1 MQIKDTNRYRHDGM
15 ILGIICLVL
24 QLAVAPYIAI
34 ANGHANFAFIF
45 ATIFA
50 LTVGGPTGV
59 GMGFLAGLLY
69 DLGATSPVG
78 LMAFLLT
85 LSSYLLGIESRN
97 KLNDDPTGALV
108 NGAIA
113 CFAVCFL
120 YGMTMLMVGDA
131 SSFLDVFLTRS
142 LPSFFLTA
150 LFSIPFYIFF
160 SRPQSSG
167 ATLNRSLGTQM
178 PRLNSTRRRSRSG
191 RLSTK
196 GR

>member
-1 MQIKDTNRYRHDGM
+1 MQIKDMNRYRHDAL

-24 QLAVAPYIAI
+24 QLAVSPYIAI

-45 ATIFA
+45 SMIFA

-69 DLGATSPVG
+69 DLGASSPVG

-97 KLNDDPTGALV
+97 KMNDDPTGALV
-108 NGAIA
+108 NGLIA
-113 CFAVCFL
+113 CFAVCL
-120 YGMTMLMVGDA
+120 LNGLAMLLVGDA
-131 SSFLDVFLTRS
+131 SSVVDVFLTRS
-142 LPSFFLTA
+142 LPSFVLTA
-150 LFSIPFYIFF
+150 LFSVPFYLFY

-167 ATLNRSLGTQM
+167 ATFSRSMGASM
-178 PRLNSTRRRSRSG
+178 PRLGTSRRGRSG
-191 RLSTK
+191 RLDTR